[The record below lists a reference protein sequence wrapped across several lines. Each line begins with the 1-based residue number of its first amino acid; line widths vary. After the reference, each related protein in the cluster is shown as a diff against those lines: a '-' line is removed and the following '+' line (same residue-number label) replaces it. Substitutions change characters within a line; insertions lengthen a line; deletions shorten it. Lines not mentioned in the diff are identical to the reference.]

1 MRLNL
6 ASQNCVSFRIHG
18 KATLPSANGPEI
30 QALID
35 RTASYENKQS
45 VVFAFFG
52 SRYRFRG
59 ATHQA
64 VGRLSKSVDADDT
77 LSIGLWLDSI
87 AAADNLRRPPKA
99 IRPVSA
105 LMEISERLFGT
116 IKVTCY
122 AEFEYDV
129 QRYQS
134 RTRFPIP
141 LIMGD
146 PNGATHI
153 EEAQFSRRVDSRIE
167 YRITI
172 SEDADSVSH
181 LVELE
186 PVVRIGSKSVSQLFS
201 YVQTI
206 SSQFVLRLGGEEG
219 ASS

>member
-6 ASQNCVSFRIHG
+6 ASHNCVSFRIRG
-18 KATLPSANGPEI
+18 QVTLPSVNGPEI
-30 QALID
+30 QTLID

-52 SRYRFRG
+52 SRYRFMG

-64 VGRLSKSVDADDT
+64 MGRLSKSVEADDS

-87 AAADNLRRPPKA
+87 AAPDDLRRPPRA

-105 LMEISERLFGT
+105 LMETSERLFGT
-116 IKVTCY
+116 IRITCQ

-134 RTRFPIP
+134 KVRFPIP

-153 EEAQFSRRVDSRIE
+153 EEAQFSRRVDGRTE

-181 LVELE
+181 LIELE
-186 PVVRIGSKSVSQLFS
+186 PAVRIGSKSVSRLFS

-206 SSQFVLRLGGEEG
+206 SSQFVLRLGGEES
-219 ASS
+219 ANS